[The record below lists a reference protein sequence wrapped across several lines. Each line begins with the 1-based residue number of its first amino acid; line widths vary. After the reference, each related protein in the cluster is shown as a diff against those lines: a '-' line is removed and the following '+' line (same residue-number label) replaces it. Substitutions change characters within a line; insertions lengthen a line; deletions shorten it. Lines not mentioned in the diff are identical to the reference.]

1 MLGKIAAAIIGEKI
15 AGRNEGGKGA
25 VLGVIAAT
33 VARKVV
39 PTVAAVAILGYA
51 AKKAKDY
58 LDDQGERT

>member
-25 VLGVIAAT
+25 VLGVVAAT
-33 VARKVV
+33 AARKVV

>member
-58 LDDQGERT
+58 LDGQGERA